1 MPGAVTLKS
10 GETLTRPQ
18 AVERL
23 KLLSGAWSSTDCEEL
38 CAHEMGDALTLLLFV
53 LGVA

>member
-23 KLLSGAWSSTDCEEL
+23 KLL
-38 CAHEMGDALTLLLFV
+38 FV